1 MIIDKSLDYNMLVRR
16 RMAFAAVW
24 DLICVSGAE
33 VRERAP
39 WGGGGR
45 NLQRN
50 MSAGRA
56 CEEGRLAE

>member
-39 WGGGGR
+39 LWGGGR
-45 NLQRN
+45 KK
-50 MSAGRA
+50 
-56 CEEGRLAE
+56 LAEDYECWESL